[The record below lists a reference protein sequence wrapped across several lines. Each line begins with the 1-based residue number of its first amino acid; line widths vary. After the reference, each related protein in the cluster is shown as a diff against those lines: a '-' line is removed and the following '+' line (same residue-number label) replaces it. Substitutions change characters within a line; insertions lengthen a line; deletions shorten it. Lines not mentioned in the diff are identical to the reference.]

1 MIHPSQIITGED
13 LTIRWSPNDSIAN
26 FSELGI
32 VSAYSLSLQW
42 QTKDTIPVDS
52 KFEETAKLS
61 LKGSLNLTTL
71 TSKSFELPNDCVWI
85 EIGLLIRE
93 LANGDRW
100 MWNRTGKYL
109 VLNDVQSQKPDDMVQ
124 HQYSLSS
131 QGAIVSERVLV
142 PTTRQVFWQE
152 SYTATIQISTYF
164 DSITLV
170 KIL

>member
-1 MIHPSQIITGED
+1 LSIHPSQIITGED
-13 LTIRWSPNDSIAN
+13 LTIRWSPNASIAN
-26 FSELGI
+26 FIELGV
-32 VSAYSLSLQW
+32 VSSYSLALQW
-42 QTKDTIPVDS
+42 QVKDTIPVNS

-61 LKGSLNLTTL
+61 IKGSLNLTTL
-71 TSKSFELPNDCVWI
+71 TSKGFEMPDYVWI

-109 VLNDVQSQKPDDMVQ
+109 VLNDVQSEKPDDLIQ

-131 QGAIVSERVLV
+131 QGSIVSERVLV
-142 PTTRQVFWQE
+142 PTTRQVFWKE
-152 SYTATIQISTYF
+152 SYSAAIQIPSYLGSTTF
-164 DSITLV
+164 V